1 MVAIERETRAA
12 ATRTRGVE
20 ITPSISGK
28 RVKSVTFIEPWY
40 FTWRKTRRAFLPTGL
55 ARWSMWV
62 RIAVMSAAAVA
73 AAAWTWRTCA
83 PGVPISGWLY
93 AAPLV
98 MLAQFAFV
106 FALQF
111 LTPRFVTVGKTGLS
125 MFQGQH
131 SNNPQ
136 AGWITRIRIR
146 PTALG
151 VDWLIVRYHGPRY
164 GKRSI
169 RAAISTRA
177 NRERLDAAIAQLLA
191 SRDKAVAAQ
200 EDKARRNVGHG
211 WFASAR

>member
-1 MVAIERETRAA
+1 MVAIDRETRGKAP
-12 ATRTRGVE
+12 RTRGVE
-20 ITPSISGK
+20 ITPSIAGT

-55 ARWSMWV
+55 ARWSMWI

-73 AAAWTWRTCA
+73 AAAWTWHTYA

-98 MLAQFAFV
+98 MLAQLAFV

-136 AGWITRIRIR
+136 AGSITRIRIR

-151 VDWLIVRYHGPRY
+151 VDWLIVRYQIPRY

-169 RAAISTRA
+169 RAAISKRA

-191 SRDKAVAAQ
+191 SRDKALAAR
-200 EDKARRNVGHG
+200 EDKATRIVGRG
-211 WFASAR
+211 WFASTR

>member
-1 MVAIERETRAA
+1 MVAIDRETRAA
-12 ATRTRGVE
+12 ATGRRGVE
-20 ITPSISGK
+20 ITQSISGK
-28 RVKSVTFIEPWY
+28 QIKSVTFIEPWY
-40 FTWRKTRRAFLPTGL
+40 FTWRKTRSAFLPTGL

-73 AAAWTWRTCA
+73 AAAWIWRTYA

-98 MLAQFAFV
+98 ILGQFALVFV
-106 FALQF
+106 LNF

-125 MFQGQH
+125 MFQGKY

-151 VDWLIVRYHGPRY
+151 VDWLIVRYEGPRY

-169 RAAISTRA
+169 RAAIPKRA

-191 SRDKAVAAQ
+191 SRDKALAAQ
-200 EDKARRNVGHG
+200 EDEARRTVGRG

>member
-1 MVAIERETRAA
+1 MVAIDRETWPEAL
-12 ATRTRGVE
+12 RTRSVE
-20 ITPSISGK
+20 FTQSISGK

-40 FTWRKTRRAFLPTGL
+40 FTWRKTRRAFLPTAL
-55 ARWSMWV
+55 ARWTTWV
-62 RIAVMSAAAVA
+62 RIAVISAAAVA
-73 AAAWTWRTCA
+73 AAAWTWRTYA

-98 MLAQFAFV
+98 MLAQLAFV

-111 LTPRFVTVGKTGLS
+111 LTPRFVTVSKTGLS

-151 VDWLIVRYHGPRY
+151 VDWLIVRYQVPRY
-164 GKRSI
+164 GNRSI
-169 RAAISTRA
+169 RAAISKRV

-191 SRDKAVAAQ
+191 SRDKAIAAQ
-200 EDKARRNVGHG
+200 KDEANRTVGRG
-211 WFASAR
+211 WFAFTR